1 MNTNS
6 TSKRLRMMQPKEP
19 DAKKEYPNPSTPK
32 VERIESNAIGPKN
45 IFPIFKIKKANVNF
59 SSSDIKVFKA
69 NSTEA
74 TSHQNVAA
82 TAKKKK
88 KNVNI
93 KKGNSILNYL
103 QVKPVW
109 GRAEAGQQHPPT

>member
-1 MNTNS
+1 M
-6 TSKRLRMMQPKEP
+6 
-19 DAKKEYPNPSTPK
+19 
-32 VERIESNAIGPKN
+32 
-45 IFPIFKIKKANVNF
+45 
-59 SSSDIKVFKA
+59 FKA

-88 KNVNI
+88 KNVNV

-109 GRAEAGQQHPPT
+109 GRAEAGQQHPPTWDEVSDCFLLWQGEDL

>member
-1 MNTNS
+1 
-6 TSKRLRMMQPKEP
+6 MQPTKKP
-19 DAKKEYPNPSTPK
+19 DAKNENLPPSTPI
-32 VERIESNAIGPKN
+32 VDRIESNAIGAKN

-88 KNVNI
+88 KNVNV

-103 QVKPVW
+103 QVKHVW

>member
-1 MNTNS
+1 M
-6 TSKRLRMMQPKEP
+6 
-19 DAKKEYPNPSTPK
+19 
-32 VERIESNAIGPKN
+32 
-45 IFPIFKIKKANVNF
+45 
-59 SSSDIKVFKA
+59 FKA

-74 TSHQNVAA
+74 NSHQNVAA

-88 KNVNI
+88 KNVNV